1 VTRELLL
8 DTHAAIWWLADDR
21 RLTDDAKSA
30 VLAAVAVHVSAASTW
45 EVAIKQAIGKLD
57 LGLPGGQ
64 SFAQVCADQ
73 GFTLA
78 TVTHED
84 AWAVGELP
92 PTRTDPFDRLIAA
105 TARRRR
111 WTVVTADPAFA
122 GLDVAVLDPS
132 RGGF

>member
-1 VTRELLL
+1 MRELLL

-21 RLTDDAKSA
+21 RLTDAAKAA
-30 VLAAVAVHVSAASTW
+30 VLAAPAVHLSAASTW

-57 LGLPGGQ
+57 LGLDGRQ

-111 WTVVTADPAFA
+111 WTVVTADPGF
-122 GLDVAVLDPS
+122 GELDVAVLDPS
-132 RGGF
+132 REGR